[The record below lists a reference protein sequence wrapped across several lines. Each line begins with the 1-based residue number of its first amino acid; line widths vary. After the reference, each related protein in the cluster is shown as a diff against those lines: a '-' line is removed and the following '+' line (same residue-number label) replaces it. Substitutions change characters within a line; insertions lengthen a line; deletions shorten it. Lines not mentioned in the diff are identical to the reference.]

1 MRSPEYTELRGIPGT
16 AVGAKAQLYTDPRKR
31 SLLFFLQALSLKH
44 GGLPKVAHDL
54 IAAFPERTGG
64 SNHEEEVAHILAEFC
79 INPQCIVRF
88 SDDKASVSSSPE
100 LADVLRDFQDQ
111 YEAQIKSDFVLTTIG
126 KEVFETLD
134 HALEIGKMVRR
145 LYHPKNERC
154 IVD

>member
-54 IAAFPERTGG
+54 IAAFPERAGG
-64 SNHEEEVAHILAEFC
+64 SNHEEEVAHLLVEFC

-88 SDDKASVSSSPE
+88 SDDKAPVSSSPP
-100 LADVLRDFQDQ
+100 LADVLRDFKDP
-111 YEAQIKSDFVLTTIG
+111 YEDSVHSAFFLPPISQ
-126 KEVFETLD
+126 TLFD
-134 HALEIGKMVRR
+134 NL
-145 LYHPKNERC
+145 
-154 IVD
+154 

>member
-54 IAAFPERTGG
+54 IAAFPARAGDR
-64 SNHEEEVAHILAEFC
+64 NHEEEVAHLLVEFC

-88 SDDKASVSSSPE
+88 SDDKAPVSSSPE
-100 LADVLRDFQDQ
+100 LSDGHCEFPDR
-111 YEAQIKSDFVLTTIG
+111 YEARHKSTFVLTPT
-126 KEVFETLD
+126 
-134 HALEIGKMVRR
+134 
-145 LYHPKNERC
+145 
-154 IVD
+154 